1 MSFSDLKNQYPGKI
15 HFIGIGGIGM
25 SAIALIL
32 KEIGCQVQGSDLKQS
47 DNINNMEQKGIRC
60 FIGHK
65 SENISDDVVLVIKT
79 SIIKENNPEI
89 LASKTKNIRIIKRS
103 DMLAI
108 IMGQKLGITIAGTHG
123 KTSTTAMTA
132 IMVES
137 ANLDPMVIN
146 GGVINYYGSNAKFGD
161 GKFVIAESDESD
173 GTFVDLPS
181 YIGAVTNIEPEHLE
195 FYNNDFEV
203 VKKYFIKYIT
213 QIPADGMVAVCFD
226 DPEIRK
232 IYTELK
238 NKNNVITYGTDV
250 HSDIVVSNISFDIKG
265 LKFDVNLKKFKEIL
279 KDITI
284 PAYGIHNAKNALV
297 AIAIGKFLGFSE
309 EQIRK
314 GLNNY
319 SGVKRRF
326 TKTGEVNGITIIDDY
341 GHHPTEIGVVFKA
354 AKELVGKN
362 KLIAVFQPHKY
373 TRTRDLFN
381 EFCNAFSD
389 VDIVI
394 IADIYSAGQD
404 KIEGINQDS
413 LIDGIKKAGHK
424 KVLKLNNE
432 NDLPILINDIAKS
445 GDIVVCAGAGSISNW
460 ANSLPNSLK
469 ELNGEN

>member
-1 MSFSDLKNQYPGKI
+1 MSFSDLKNKYQGKI

-32 KEIGCQVQGSDLKQS
+32 QEIGCKVQGSDLNLS
-47 DNINNMEQKGIRC
+47 NNIKNMEQKGIKC
-60 FIGHK
+60 FIGHQ
-65 SENISDDVVLVIKT
+65 SDNVSDEVVLVVKT

-89 LASKTKNIRIIKRS
+89 LAAKAKNIRIIKRS
-103 DMLAI
+103 DMLAE
-108 IMGQKLGITIAGTHG
+108 IMSQKLGISIAGTHG

-132 IMVES
+132 VMVES
-137 ANLDPMVIN
+137 AGLDPMVIN
-146 GGVINYYGSNAKFGD
+146 GGVINYFGSNAKFGN

-195 FYNNDFEV
+195 FYNNDFEI

-213 QIPADGMVAVCFD
+213 QIPSDGMVALCFD
-226 DPEIRK
+226 DSEIRK
-232 IYTELK
+232 IYSELE
-238 NKNNVITYGTDV
+238 NKNNIITYGTNPD
-250 HSDIVVSNISFDIKG
+250 SEIVVSNISFDIKG
-265 LKFDVNLKKFKEIL
+265 LKFDVNLKKFDEIL
-279 KDITI
+279 KDVTI

-297 AIAIGKFLGFSE
+297 SIAIGKFLGFSE

-326 TKTGEVNGITIIDDY
+326 TKTGEVRGITIIDDY
-341 GHHPTEIGVVFKA
+341 GHHPTEIGVVFKT
-354 AKELVGKN
+354 AKELAGKN

-381 EFCNAFSD
+381 EFCYSFLD
-389 VDIVI
+389 VDIAV

-404 KIEGINQDS
+404 KIEGIDQDS
-413 LIDGIKKAGHK
+413 LINGIKKTGHK
-424 KVLKLNNE
+424 NVLKLNSE
-432 NDLPILINDIAKS
+432 DDLPALINSIAKS

-460 ANSLPNSLK
+460 ANNLPNSLK
-469 ELNGEN
+469 LLEPV